1 MKHATYA
8 VYQNSYKRM
17 VGRLSEIREVF
28 HGVFHVKTHEYVVK
42 FIKNHDSGLQFQ
54 LLGTWGTQQDSGV
67 I

>member
-8 VYQNSYKRM
+8 VYQNSYTRM

-42 FIKNHDSGLQFQ
+42 FLKNPDSGLQFQ
-54 LLGTWGTQQDSGV
+54 LLGTQRTQRDSGG